1 MSTNDNVDDNI
12 HSTQNQYDKIT
23 KIFTRR
29 AAFGILVLSLAV
41 GLTPIPNALAQTA
54 EQGPDLGQTTTDS
67 LIDQSDEPR
76 RLSILGALGISLIEE
91 VKVTAIALNED
102 ATEVT
107 VTVSR
112 VDNATRGTLFD
123 DNRTGTTNP
132 SITVAAFRTQLD
144 LASLLQAHMGK
155 GQQMPMHPDHGFG
168 RGDTIMQEHR
178 GSMSG
183 GMPMFD
189 IMSFIEGLEIG
200 SNIEEEGW
208 TSPTELTIPVI
219 SSEEG
224 TNTIP
229 DTTGT
234 NATSDTEVVVVVV
247 IPYTGEAATTAQAAG
262 QLPTD
267 VTD

>member
-12 HSTQNQYDKIT
+12 HGTQNQYGRIT
-23 KIFTRR
+23 KILATR
-29 AAFGILVLSLAV
+29 AAFGILAISLAV
-41 GLTPIPNALAQTA
+41 GLAPIPNVLAQTT
-54 EQGPDLGQTTTDS
+54 EQEPDLSQRTTDS
-67 LIDQSDEPR
+67 MMDQSDEPR
-76 RLSILGALGISLIEE
+76 RLSVLGALGISFVEQ

-112 VDNATRGTLFD
+112 ADNVTGGTLFG
-123 DNRTGTTNP
+123 DNQTGTTNP

-155 GQQMPMHPDHGFG
+155 GHQMPMHPGQGFG
-168 RGDTIMQEHR
+168 RGDIMMQEHR

-183 GMPMFD
+183 SMPMFD
-189 IMSFIEGLEIG
+189 IMSFIESLEIG
-200 SNIEEEGW
+200 SNVEEEGW
-208 TSPTELTIPVI
+208 TSPADLTIPVI
-219 SSEEG
+219 ISEEG

-229 DTTGT
+229 DTTRA
-234 NATSDTEVVVVVV
+234 NVTSDTEVVVVVV
-247 IPYTGEAATTAQAAG
+247 IPYTGEAATTAQAVD